1 MIKLERYARPLS
13 AIGLIFV
20 GLSVSSVAGG
30 RTPRRV
36 HVETRSVVVQP
47 VRDSVYPGLG
57 TFYPTPMLSSGGN
70 APAGYGYSPLGI
82 YGETSTTLY
91 GPLSAF
97 RSNSAPLTVYSR
109 GYDGRALP
117 VEATSFSYPN
127 YPPASRVVYPTRAN
141 VYTGFRAISSPPWQ
155 ASAINWIDQN

>member
-1 MIKLERYARPLS
+1 MTRLVRTAGSLL
-13 AIGLIFV
+13 AVAGIFACHPDA
-20 GLSVSSVAGG
+20 SEAGG
-30 RTPRRV
+30 RSARRARVATPTV
-36 HVETRSVVVQP
+36 AVQP
-47 VRDSVYPGLG
+47 TRDPVYPGLG
-57 TFYPTPMLSSGGN
+57 TFYPTPMLAAGGN

-82 YGETSTTLY
+82 YGESSTTLY
-91 GPLSAF
+91 GPISAL
-97 RSNSAPLTVYSR
+97 RANPAPLTVYSR
-109 GYDGRALP
+109 GYDGRAIP